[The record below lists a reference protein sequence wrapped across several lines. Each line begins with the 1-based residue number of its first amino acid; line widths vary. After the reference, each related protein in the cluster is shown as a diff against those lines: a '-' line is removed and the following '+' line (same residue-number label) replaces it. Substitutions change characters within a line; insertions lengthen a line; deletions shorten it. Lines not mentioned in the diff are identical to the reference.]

1 LSVGLNMLSQV
12 TVDPGHADRPA
23 ERRVGVLTHMGRPAA
38 IDAATRLIAGFR
50 AAGIVSAL
58 PAEDL
63 AAIPA
68 RLADAVVPLVKPV
81 GDADGI
87 ELMVVLGGDGT
98 ILRGAEWVI
107 GSRIPLLGVNLGH
120 VGFLAEAE
128 SSEID
133 SIVTRIV
140 ERSYTV
146 EERSTVEVSLR
157 DCATGEVTWSSYAVN
172 EVSIE
177 KASRER
183 VLEVLVE
190 IDGRPL
196 SRWACDGVLLSTPTG
211 STAYA
216 FSAGGP
222 VIWPNVDAL
231 LVVPLSAHALFARP
245 LVLGPTSHV
254 VIQLIERSQTDGVVW
269 CDGRRSADLRAGL
282 QIEVQQGRHRL
293 LLARLSEAPFTDRLV
308 NKFGLRVEGWRG
320 EADDRVRHEDRT
332 VSLGAGDNPDDLD
345 AEAGAGCG
353 CGCGNSTVRT

>member
-1 LSVGLNMLSQV
+1 M
-12 TVDPGHADRPA
+12 A
-23 ERRVGVLTHMGRPAA
+23 VLTHMGRPTA
-38 IDAATRLIAGFR
+38 IAAATRLIRGLHE
-50 AAGIVSAL
+50 AGITSAL
-58 PAEDL
+58 PEGDADCLPPDL
-63 AAIPA
+63 AA
-68 RLADAVVPLVKPV
+68 AVVPLEAPDEVAP
-81 GDADGI
+81 DM
-87 ELMVVLGGDGT
+87 ELMVVLGGDGS
-98 ILRGAEWVI
+98 ILRGTEWVLQADV
-107 GSRIPLLGVNLGH
+107 PLLGVNLGH

-133 SIVTRIV
+133 SIVDRIV
-140 ERSYTV
+140 QRTYTV
-146 EERSTVEVSLR
+146 EERSTIEVALR
-157 DCATGEVTWSSYAVN
+157 DCASGEVVWSSYAVN
-172 EVSIE
+172 EVSVE

-183 VLEVLVE
+183 TLEVLVE
-190 IDGRPL
+190 VDGRPL

-320 EADDRVRHEDRT
+320 EGEDRAT
-332 VSLGAGDNPDDLD
+332 REDRSVSLGSGENPDDAEDDD
-345 AEAGAGCG
+345 APPARGAAG
-353 CGCGNSTVRT
+353 

>member
-1 LSVGLNMLSQV
+1 MLSQV

-38 IDAATRLIAGFR
+38 IDAATRLVEGFR

-128 SSEID
+128 SSEVD
-133 SIVTRIV
+133 SIVTRVV

-146 EERSTVEVSLR
+146 EERFTIKVNLR
-157 DCATGEVTWSSYAVN
+157 ECESSKVIWSSYAIN

-183 VLEVLVE
+183 MLEVLLEV
-190 IDGRPL
+190 DHRPL
-196 SRWACDGVLLSTPTG
+196 SRYACDGMLVATPTG

-222 VIWPNVDAL
+222 VVWPGVDAM

-245 LVLGPTSHV
+245 LVLSPTSTV
-254 VIQLIERSQTDGVVW
+254 VVEVIATSQTHGVVW
-269 CDGRRSADLRAGL
+269 CDGRRSAELRTGME
-282 QIEVQQGRHRL
+282 IEVTRGADRL
-293 LLARLSEAPFTDRLV
+293 RLARLSKAPFTDRLV
-308 NKFGLRVEGWRG
+308 HKFGLRVEGWRG
-320 EADDRVRHEDRT
+320 ASGVDEADAGYDNNDR
-332 VSLGAGDNPDDLD
+332 
-345 AEAGAGCG
+345 
-353 CGCGNSTVRT
+353 

>member
-1 LSVGLNMLSQV
+1 M
-12 TVDPGHADRPA
+12 A
-23 ERRVGVLTHMGRPAA
+23 VLTHMGRPTA
-38 IDAATRLIAGFR
+38 IAAATRLVQGLHE
-50 AAGIVSAL
+50 AGITSAL
-58 PAEDL
+58 PEGDADCLPPAL
-63 AAIPA
+63 AAT
-68 RLADAVVPLVKPV
+68 VVPLEAPDEVRP
-81 GDADGI
+81 DM

-98 ILRGAEWVI
+98 ILRGTEWVL
-107 GSRIPLLGVNLGH
+107 RADVPLLGVNLGH

-146 EERSTVEVSLR
+146 EQRSTIEVALR
-157 DCATGEVTWSSYAVN
+157 ECESGVVTWSSYAVN
-172 EVSIE
+172 EVSVE

-183 VLEVLVE
+183 MLEVLVE
-190 IDGRPL
+190 VDGRPL
-196 SRWACDGVLLSTPTG
+196 SRWACDGVLMSTPTG

-231 LVVPLSAHALFARP
+231 LVVPLSAHALFSRP
-245 LVLGPTSHV
+245 LVLGPTSRV

-269 CDGRRSADLRAGL
+269 CDGRRSAELRAGL

-320 EADDRVRHEDRT
+320 EAEDRERREDADL
-332 VSLGAGDNPDDLD
+332 SIGSGDNPDNVDVSRH
-345 AEAGAGCG
+345 GAGCA
-353 CGCGNSTVRT
+353 CGR

>member
-1 LSVGLNMLSQV
+1 M
-12 TVDPGHADRPA
+12 A
-23 ERRVGVLTHMGRPAA
+23 VLTHMGRPTA
-38 IDAATRLIAGFR
+38 ITAATRLIRGLHE
-50 AAGIVSAL
+50 AGIVSAL
-58 PAEDL
+58 PEGDAACLPPDL
-63 AAIPA
+63 AAT
-68 RLADAVVPLVKPV
+68 VVPLEPPDQVMP
-81 GDADGI
+81 DM
-87 ELMVVLGGDGT
+87 ELMVVLGGDGS
-98 ILRGAEWVI
+98 ILRGTEWVLQADV
-107 GSRIPLLGVNLGH
+107 PLLGVNLGH

-140 ERSYTV
+140 ERSYAV
-146 EERSTVEVSLR
+146 EERSTIEVALR
-157 DCATGEVTWSSYAVN
+157 DCASGEVTWSSYAVN

-320 EADDRVRHEDRT
+320 EAEERTSREDRS
-332 VSLGAGDNPDDLD
+332 VSLGSGENPDESDD
-345 AEAGAGCG
+345 PDDDGSRCTSGAT
-353 CGCGNSTVRT
+353 SP

>member
-1 LSVGLNMLSQV
+1 MTQ
-12 TVDPGHADRPA
+12 
-23 ERRVGVLTHMGRPAA
+23 RRVAVLTHMGRPTA
-38 IDAATRLIAGFR
+38 IAAATRLIRGLLE
-50 AAGIVSAL
+50 AGITSAL
-58 PAEDL
+58 PEGDAACLPPEL
-63 AAIPA
+63 AA
-68 RLADAVVPLVKPV
+68 AVVPLEPP
-81 GDADGI
+81 DEASDM
-87 ELMVVLGGDGT
+87 ELMVVLGGDGS
-98 ILRGAEWVI
+98 ILRGTEWVLQADV
-107 GSRIPLLGVNLGH
+107 PLLGVNLGH

-140 ERSYTV
+140 DRSYTV
-146 EERSTVEVSLR
+146 EERSTIEVVLR
-157 DCATGEVTWSSYAVN
+157 DCASGEVTWSSYAVN

-196 SRWACDGVLLSTPTG
+196 SRWACDGVLLATPTG

-254 VIQLIERSQTDGVVW
+254 VIQLIERSQSDGVVW

-320 EADDRVRHEDRT
+320 EADDRVVREDRA
-332 VSLGAGDNPDDLD
+332 VSLGAGANPDDLGD
-345 AEAGAGCG
+345 DSGGGCTGDGASDGASG
-353 CGCGNSTVRT
+353 GAST

>member
-1 LSVGLNMLSQV
+1 MTQ
-12 TVDPGHADRPA
+12 
-23 ERRVGVLTHMGRPAA
+23 RRVAILTHMGRPTA
-38 IDAATRLIAGFR
+38 IAAATRLIQGLLE
-50 AAGIVSAL
+50 AGITSAL
-58 PAEDL
+58 PT
-63 AAIPA
+63 
-68 RLADAVVPLVKPV
+68 
-81 GDADGI
+81 GDADCLPAELASATVLLEPPDELSSDL
-87 ELMVVLGGDGT
+87 ELMVVLGGDGS
-98 ILRGAEWVI
+98 ILRATEWVLAADV
-107 GSRIPLLGVNLGH
+107 PLLGVNLGH

-140 ERSYTV
+140 QRSYTV
-146 EERSTVEVSLR
+146 EERSTIDVTLRECDSGEVSW
-157 DCATGEVTWSSYAVN
+157 TSYAVN
-172 EVSIE
+172 EVSVE

-190 IDGRPL
+190 VDGRPL

-245 LVLGPTSHV
+245 LVLGPTSRV
-254 VIQLIERSQTDGVVW
+254 VVQLIERSQTDGVVW
-269 CDGRRSADLRAGL
+269 CDGRRSADLRSGQ

-320 EADDRVRHEDRT
+320 EAENREVDQDRT
-332 VSLGAGDNPDDLD
+332 VSLGSGDNPDDRD
-345 AEAGAGCG
+345 DHEDQSRARG
-353 CGCGNSTVRT
+353 SRTSA